1 MESLLNYQTLI
12 TELTGL
18 EFSNASLLDEATASA
33 EAMYL
38 AHSVSGGKKKD
49 FFVAENLFPFI
60 KDTIRSRAYYLGINL
75 IEGNPND
82 PKIFENP
89 NLFGGIVQNP
99 DSNGKVV
106 DYSSFS
112 AKMKE
117 IKGVSIIAQDIMSL
131 LLIKSPGEMGFDI
144 AVGSAQRFGV
154 PMMNG
159 GPHAGFM
166 ATRDEYKRK
175 IPGRV
180 IGVSKDRHGKRALR
194 LSLQTREQHIRR
206 DKATSNI
213 CTAQAL
219 LANMSAFFAIFHGK
233 SGLVDIS
240 SRIHLMAVNLQT
252 ELENLGYK
260 CENKTTEIFDTVT
273 IKAKESGLTVEKI
286 ISYFEQN
293 EINLRNVDDN
303 TVSITINETTTLA
316 DLEELLNNFS
326 KLKGKN
332 SAFDISKLDW
342 VKNKNLNLSLNEN
355 LRRKNIK
362 DILNQDI
369 FNKYSSESQILRY
382 IYYLQMKDISLC
394 NSMISLGSCTMK
406 LNATSE
412 LVFFKFLI
420 FLKMK
425 KN

>member
-1 MESLLNYQTLI
+1 MESLLNFQTLI

-18 EFSNASLLDEATASA
+18 EFSNASLLDEATAAA

-49 FFVAENLFPFI
+49 FFVAETLFPFV
-60 KDTIRSRAYYLGINL
+60 KDTIRSRAYYIGINI
-75 IEGNPND
+75 IEGNPED

-99 DSNGKVV
+99 DSNGKVN
-106 DYSSFS
+106 DFS
-112 AKMKE
+112 AFAAKLKE
-117 IKGVSIIAQDIMSL
+117 IKAISIVAQDIMSL
-131 LLIKSPGEMGFDI
+131 LLVKSPGEMGFDI

-166 ATRDEYKRK
+166 ATKDEFKRK

-180 IGVSKDRHGKRALR
+180 IGVSRDKHGKRALR

-219 LANMSAFFAIFHGK
+219 LANMSAFYAIFHGK
-233 SGLVDIS
+233 SGLFDIS
-240 SRIHLMAVNLQT
+240 SRINLLAFNLQN
-252 ELENLGYK
+252 ELEKIGYRFV
-260 CENKTTEIFDTVT
+260 NNPTEIFDTVT
-273 IKAKESGLTVEKI
+273 INAEESGVSAEEI
-286 ISYFEQN
+286 VYYFEQN
-293 EINLRNVDDN
+293 GINLRKIDSNSVG
-303 TVSITINETTTLA
+303 VTINETTNLA
-316 DLEELLNNFS
+316 DLEELLNHFS
-326 KLKGKN
+326 NLKCCKQ
-332 SAFDISKLDW
+332 SFDISKLNW
-342 VKNKNLNLSLNEN
+342 VNNEILNLSMNKNL
-355 LRRKNIK
+355 RRNNFK

-382 IYYLQMKDISLC
+382 LYHLQLKDISLC

-412 LVFFKFLI
+412 LVKI
-420 FLKMK
+420 
-425 KN
+425 

>member
-1 MESLLNYQTLI
+1 MESLLNFQTLI

-18 EFSNASLLDEATASA
+18 DFSNASLLDEATAAA

-38 AHSVSGGKKKD
+38 AHAVSGGKRKD
-49 FFVAENLFPFI
+49 FFVSENLFPFI
-60 KDTIRSRAYYLGINL
+60 KDTIKSRAYYMGINI
-75 IEGNPND
+75 IEGNPSD
-82 PKIFENP
+82 DKIFQNT

-99 DSNGKVV
+99 DSTGKVN
-106 DYSSFS
+106 DFS
-112 AKMKE
+112 DFAAKMKE
-117 IKGVSIIAQDIMSL
+117 IKCVSIVAQDIMSL
-131 LLIKSPGEMGFDI
+131 LLLKSPGEMGFDI

-166 ATRDEYKRK
+166 ATKDEYKRK

-180 IGVSKDRHGKRALR
+180 IGVSKDKHGKRALR

-219 LANMSAFFAIFHGK
+219 LANMSAFYAIFHGK

-240 SRIHLMAVNLQT
+240 SRFNLMAVNLQN
-252 ELENLGYK
+252 ELEKIGYK
-260 CENKTTEIFDTVT
+260 CANKNSEIFDTVT
-273 IKAKESGLTVEKI
+273 IKAQESGLSVEKI
-286 ISYFEQN
+286 IDYFEQN
-293 EINLRNVDDN
+293 EINVRNVDKN
-303 TVSITINETTTLA
+303 TVSVTINETTSLA
-316 DLEELLNNFS
+316 DLEELLNHFA
-326 KLKGKN
+326 KIKGVNN
-332 SAFDISKLDW
+332 SFDVTKLDW
-342 VKNKNLNLSLNEN
+342 VKNKNLSSVLSQG
-355 LRRKNIK
+355 LRRINLKN
-362 DILNQDI
+362 ILNQDI
-369 FNKYSSESQILRY
+369 FNKYSSESQLLRY

-412 LVFFKFLI
+412 LVNKFFNFFL
-420 FLKMK
+420 F
-425 KN
+425 